1 MPTITNFGTMNY
13 TVGGQ
18 NETLS
23 SNTISTDLNVSYNS
37 NMVKGASQ
45 NEFAPGDTVTYQ
57 IRTTNTG
64 TGTFYNLSLSD
75 NLGSATTTK
84 PLAYVENSVSA
95 FLYNGAG
102 TLVSSPSVTVSTD
115 ENGNAVFS
123 VAGSVPEGYVL
134 VLTYNATVNSSL
146 ETTVTSVT
154 NTATF
159 NANEGGVTGAA
170 YSNTASTTINRET
183 VTIVKSANAAS
194 VTPGDDLVYTFTLTN
209 IGTNEVS
216 VSSLTDQLPA
226 NFTPSNAITATIG
239 ANTVTYLKDTD
250 FTVSDSNNLVIAPA
264 AASTPLTIPAA
275 TGETAG
281 VTTISIPGTVSA

>member
-1 MPTITNFGTMNY
+1 MPKITNFGTMNY

-45 NEFAPGDTVTYQ
+45 SEFAPGDTVTYQ

-75 NLGSATTTK
+75 NLGSATTVK

-95 FLYNGAG
+95 FLYNAAG
-102 TLVSSPSVTVSTD
+102 TLVSSPAVTVSAD
-115 ENGNAVFS
+115 ENGNVVFS

-134 VLTYNATVNSSL
+134 VLTYDATVNSTL

-226 NFTPSNAITATIG
+226 NFTPENAITVTIG

>member
-45 NEFAPGDTVTYQ
+45 SEFAPGDTVTYQ

-75 NLGSATTTK
+75 NLGSATTVK

-102 TLVSSPSVTVSTD
+102 TLVSSPAVTVSAD

-134 VLTYNATVNSSL
+134 VLTYDATVNSTL

-183 VTIVKSANAAS
+183 VTTVKSANAAS

-226 NFTPSNAITATIG
+226 NFTTENAITVTIG

>member
-45 NEFAPGDTVTYQ
+45 SEFAPGDTVTYQ

-75 NLGSATTTK
+75 NLGSATTVK

-102 TLVSSPSVTVSTD
+102 TLVSSPAVTVSAD

-134 VLTYNATVNSSL
+134 VLTYDATVNSTL

-226 NFTPSNAITATIG
+226 NFTTENAITVTIG

>member
-45 NEFAPGDTVTYQ
+45 SEFAPGDTVTYQ

-75 NLGSATTTK
+75 NLGSATTVK

-102 TLVSSPSVTVSTD
+102 TLVSSPAVTVSAD

-134 VLTYNATVNSSL
+134 VLTYDATVNSTL

-159 NANEGGVTGAA
+159 NANEGGITGAA

-226 NFTPSNAITATIG
+226 NFTPENAITVTIG

>member
-45 NEFAPGDTVTYQ
+45 SEFAPGDTVTYQ

-75 NLGSATTTK
+75 NLGSATTVK

-102 TLVSSPSVTVSTD
+102 TLVSSPAVTVSAD

-134 VLTYNATVNSSL
+134 VLTYDATVNSTL

-170 YSNTASTTINRET
+170 YLNTASTTINRET

-226 NFTPSNAITATIG
+226 NFTPENAITVTIG

>member
-45 NEFAPGDTVTYQ
+45 SEFAPGDTVTYQ

-75 NLGSATTTK
+75 NLGSATTVK

-102 TLVSSPSVTVSTD
+102 TLVSSPAVTVSAD
-115 ENGNAVFS
+115 DNGNAVFS

-134 VLTYNATVNSSL
+134 VLTYDATVNSTL

-226 NFTPSNAITATIG
+226 NFTPENAITVTIG

>member
-45 NEFAPGDTVTYQ
+45 SEFAPGDTITYQ

-75 NLGSATTTK
+75 NLGSATTVK

-102 TLVSSPSVTVSTD
+102 TLVSSPAVTVSTD

-134 VLTYNATVNSSL
+134 VLTYDATVNSTL

-226 NFTPSNAITATIG
+226 NFTPENAITVTIG

>member
-1 MPTITNFGTMNY
+1 MPKITNFGTMNY

-45 NEFAPGDTVTYQ
+45 SEFAPGDTVTYQ

-75 NLGSATTTK
+75 NLGSATTVK

-102 TLVSSPSVTVSTD
+102 TLVSSPAVTVSAD

-134 VLTYNATVNSSL
+134 VLTYDATVNSTL

-226 NFTPSNAITATIG
+226 NFTPENAITVTIG